1 MVNVYKKRFNKG
13 SAMVEIILYII
24 IFSMVALILFNNI
37 FYFLNAVIFL
47 FNNHEDDSIVIDKL
61 KNILRFSYDVYY
73 LDNELDFYYQNKNY
87 VLREENEGVI
97 LLKEGE
103 LQLKLLN
110 YSIKSLKYEN
120 YLYDIVFQNND
131 KEISLKV
138 INLN

>member
-1 MVNVYKKRFNKG
+1 MKKLNKG
-13 SAMVEIILYII
+13 SVMVEIILYII

-37 FYFLNAVIFL
+37 FYFLNGVIFL
-47 FNNHEDDSIVIDKL
+47 LNNHKDDSIVINKL

-73 LDNELDFYYQNKNY
+73 LDNKLDFYYLNKNY
-87 VLREENEGVI
+87 ILREENGNVI
-97 LLKEGE
+97 LLREGD

-120 YLYDIVFQNND
+120 CLYDIVFQNEG

-138 INLN
+138 VNLN